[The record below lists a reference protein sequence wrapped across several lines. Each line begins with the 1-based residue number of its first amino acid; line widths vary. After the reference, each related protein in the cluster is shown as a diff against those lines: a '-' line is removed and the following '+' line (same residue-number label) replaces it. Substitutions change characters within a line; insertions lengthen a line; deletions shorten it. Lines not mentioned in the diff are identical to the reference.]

1 MRPASKIVLL
11 PGIDRALV
19 LSQSTASI
27 FSLPEFA
34 PMSGIGSLRDVND
47 LSRDIDERLSSRSD
61 SDEAVVTA
69 FTKTAIRLVRV
80 QKSSLKL
87 LRNVEYPQVLVG
99 LQRSNFALVANATNY
114 DLIDL
119 ENSQQIP
126 LFPISTAEAE
136 EHEEEVKPAAEA
148 KETEGREESASPPPE
163 RKSTKVKPLIAAVGT
178 DEFLVLSGSKTDE
191 PAMGLVVNTEGNI
204 SRGTIAWPEY
214 PSSVAVD
221 YPYVA
226 SVIGTQVQFHS
237 LHDQRLVQS
246 IDFEDVPIVSNV
258 LAGISQPYQP
268 LVDKIRLVPLVSTD
282 NESDRVEAE
291 RKTAE
296 RLSVISSSLFVYSKQ
311 RGVECLLSSP
321 RIFYLERLVEQE
333 KMDEV
338 LEEMGTLEV
347 TTERAVT
354 ELEYLNLLV
363 GLGYLLHEDFSSAA
377 STWQTGTLDPRLVVH
392 IYDAASVVGELWV
405 FNGILNIAKT
415 ILDKFA
421 CTRDS
426 KKVKDQP
433 ESRQFYRYFLKDW
446 LSKRDMES
454 IADKK
459 NVFHTTEKAYLKLIL
474 QLDASG
480 EVKKKDVYG
489 FIQNDIIESVEDAIA
504 TLAEAKRYYGKF
516 LLYKRQG
523 AVAKVCELW
532 KQILVGDVVDRDFK
546 GTEEQFAGYL
556 TGQDRALVWEY
567 GLWLADRSPSVGLKI
582 FTSDN
587 RFSDSELMTA
597 FKQLENPQVWR
608 QFLRVLVYDKKD
620 RSFHGEL
627 VVVTVEDL
635 QAAINGSAPMQAYVT
650 TGTAKYRQLSLPK
663 RGYYEYMVTTA
674 GNPEQ
679 RKLVEMRQDLLRLLM
694 EKDAGS
700 SELEVVRQKLEGDQ
714 GLLALEL
721 CVVYSQL
728 GQHERCLHKL
738 CHGLQDFDQCI
749 RYCEQ
754 GGSIV
759 LDGLFSSSVLSS
771 QSFPT
776 GHEASETIQNELFSL
791 LYDETLQLE
800 PEAVQVACTRQLL
813 ELHGGRLDL
822 KAVLGKTPSSWPLE
836 RLSIYLVNVL
846 RHVMKDKSQSTFNRS
861 LARAENLKVSLIL
874 KMGLLSIADSGV
886 VWFFLFCL
894 VTNIFFNSRP
904 WANSKISRP

>member
-69 FTKTAIRLVRV
+69 FTKAAIRLVRV

-136 EHEEEVKPAAEA
+136 EPEEETKPEGEA

-163 RKSTKVKPLIAAVGT
+163 RKSTKVKPLIAPVGT

-258 LAGISQPYQP
+258 SAGISQPYQP

-282 NESDRVEAE
+282 AESERVETE

-296 RLSVISSSLFVYSKQ
+296 QLSVISSSLFVYSKQ

-321 RIFYLERLVEQE
+321 RIFHLERLVEQE

-363 GLGYLLHEDFSSAA
+363 GLGYLLHEDFSSATG
-377 STWQTGTLDPRLVVH
+377 TWETGTLDPRLVVH
-392 IYDAASVVGELWV
+392 IYDSVSIVGELWV

-415 ILDKFA
+415 IIDKFEG
-421 CTRDS
+421 TRDG

-459 NVFHTTEKAYLKLIL
+459 NVFHTIEKAYLKLIL
-474 QLDASG
+474 QLEANTQI
-480 EVKKKDVYG
+480 KKKEVYG
-489 FIQNDIIESVEDAIA
+489 FIQNDVIESVEDAIA
-504 TLAEAKRYYGKF
+504 TLQEAKRYYGQF
-516 LLYKRQG
+516 LLYKKQG
-523 AVAKVCELW
+523 HVAKVCELW
-532 KQILVGDVVDRDFK
+532 KQVLVGDVVDRDFK
-546 GTEEQFAGYL
+546 GTEAQFADYL
-556 TGQDRALVWEY
+556 TGKDRDLVWKY
-567 GLWLADRSPSVGLKI
+567 GLWLAERNPSVGLKI
-582 FTSDN
+582 FTSDD

-597 FKQLENPQVWR
+597 FKELENPQVWR

-627 VVVTVEDL
+627 AVVTVEDL
-635 QAAINGSAPMQAYVT
+635 QAAIKGSAPMQAFVA

-674 GNPEQ
+674 GNNPEQ
-679 RKLVEMRQDLLRLLM
+679 RKLVEMRQDVLRLLM
-694 EKDAGS
+694 EKDAGN
-700 SELEVVRQKLEGDQ
+700 SELEVVRQKLEADE
-714 GLLALEL
+714 GLLDLEL

-754 GGSIV
+754 GGVIV
-759 LDGLFSSSVLSS
+759 LDGLFSSFSSSS
-771 QSFPT
+771 QSFPADN
-776 GHEASETIQNELFSL
+776 EASETTQNELFSL

-800 PEAVQVACTRQLL
+800 PEAVQVACTRRLL

-846 RHVMKDKSQSTFNRS
+846 RHVMKDKSQSTLNRS
-861 LARAENLKVSLIL
+861 LARAENLKVSLML
-874 KMGLLSIADSGV
+874 KKGVDSGV
-886 VWFFLFCL
+886 FYFAW
-894 VTNIFFNSRP
+894 
-904 WANSKISRP
+904 